1 MLVKYTANIISFLL
15 FMLLANTS
23 WAANGEK
30 GKKLPLVVVA
40 PVIQNHA
47 TQWLERRTVL
57 KPARFVKVLNEE
69 PGRVIDIQRFEGDRV
84 RAGELLARQ
93 DDGLVRAEWLK
104 LKARKEQLLE
114 EWKRYQVL
122 KQEGMVSA
130 ETYGQARTLLRVAIA
145 EERLLA
151 KRLAYMQITSP
162 LNGVV
167 SERLVEEGDVAERY
181 RHLFSIMDTSLLKAR
196 VALEPEQ
203 LTRLHR
209 QSPVRVR
216 SEIQNGEEYKARIS
230 RIFPALDE
238 QTHQATVEIELLPGF
253 RDLHPGQLAT
263 IRLGMEAGGNPLMPL
278 IALRQDQDGSYVFR
292 LQADSRV
299 ERVTVSAGRFLG
311 DQVEIRKGL
320 KAGDK
325 VVVRGFSGLKSAQK
339 VDAVAADDRP

>member
-1 MLVKYTANIISFLL
+1 VKHTVHLISFLL
-15 FMLLANTS
+15 ILVFTDVV
-23 WAANGEK
+23 WAADEQK
-30 GKKLPLVVVA
+30 RKKLPLVVVA
-40 PVIQNHA
+40 PVTQNTSA
-47 TQWLERRTVL
+47 EWLERRAVL
-57 KPARFVKVLNEE
+57 KPLRLVKVLNEE
-69 PGRVIDIQRFEGDRV
+69 PGRVIEIRRFEGDLV
-84 RAGELLARQ
+84 KAGDLLARQ

-130 ETYGQARTLLRVAIA
+130 EVYGQSRTLLKVAIA

-151 KRLAYMQITSP
+151 KRLAYMQITAP

-181 RHLFSIMDTSLLKAR
+181 RHLFSIMDTRRLKSL
-196 VALEPEQ
+196 VALESDQ
-203 LTRLHR
+203 LNRLSR
-209 QSPVRVR
+209 QSAVLVS
-216 SEIQNGEEYKARIS
+216 SEMQNGKQYPARIS

-253 RDLHPGQLAT
+253 EQLRPGQLVT
-263 IRLGMEAGGNPLMPL
+263 IRLGMQSGSHPSIPL
-278 IALRQDQDGSYVFR
+278 IALRQDQNGSYVFR

-299 ERVTVSAGRFLG
+299 TRVTVIPGRYQG

-320 KAGDK
+320 HAGEQ
-325 VVVRGFSGLKSAQK
+325 VVVRGFSGLKTAQQ
-339 VDAVAADDRP
+339 VDAVSADVRP